1 MIVMLGIGFDPD
13 SPDLNLD
20 MASDDD
26 RTKK

>member
-13 SPDLNLD
+13 SPDLNVD

-26 RTKK
+26 RTNK